1 MLLIF
6 RKMSGINFAQLMDV
20 YSETIVR
27 LGRRDYPNKDEHEQH
42 FLAEQEQYQYFLD
55 CMSCG
60 AVCAVWAPEGLY
72 RSALRLEP
80 YNDAYLL
87 TALETTPAM
96 RRKGYAEALVRAV
109 LNAFSDMPIYSH
121 VARANRA
128 SIALHKKCGFSKHLD
143 YATYLDG
150 SVSAQAVTFI
160 YQQK

>member
-1 MLLIF
+1 M
-6 RKMSGINFAQLMDV
+6 
-20 YSETIVR
+20 
-27 LGRRDYPNKDEHEQH
+27 
-42 FLAEQEQYQYFLD
+42 
-55 CMSCG
+55 
-60 AVCAVWAPEGLY
+60 WAPEGLY

-80 YNDAYLL
+80 YNDGYLL